1 MKKPILYALRCCAL
15 LSFLF
20 SFLLHAQTKNVASSK
35 NNKNI
40 QKPADIYVAGNYAV
54 QGQFFG
60 PAYTKNGERTPLT
73 QTEYGLA
80 KAIQVVGD
88 DVYVAGDIKDKAVY
102 WKNGQAHYLTCSEPT
117 STATCIAVVGD
128 DVYVGG
134 NGSKNGDNVYPR
146 YWKNGQEIVLPR
158 HIFSGMEAGTY
169 VTNIAVIENDVYV
182 IGTAV
187 YEPVYWKNG
196 QKVNAINN
204 DLQRVVAI
212 KEVNGD
218 VYAIGGKD
226 KHAAYWKNGQTKVLS
241 SEESMA
247 TAITIDGNDVYVAGV
262 IGEYFSKNMYP
273 GYGNS
278 GTGYLW
284 KNGVQQKLENDV
296 YPFSIAV
303 SAGDVY
309 ITGMD
314 QNYASYRLLKNGQR
328 IESEVDPMYVVSAGK
343 GNGYK
348 EVGKKGNFEK
358 KESAKPKELA
368 ISQGNGSFSKSIE
381 KKGLSSNESNL
392 YLKEK
397 QEADQYLAKMKK
409 LSGMI
414 ETPSGLLYQ
423 VLKEGTGPRAKLDQ
437 WITVD
442 YKISFPDGITRPG
455 HMGGV
460 GGRFMPCD
468 YKMKGMQEAFQ
479 LMQAEGIYRIIVP
492 YELAEGKTGSR
503 DIPPYQV
510 WIYEVQL
517 RKIEN

>member
-1 MKKPILYALRCCAL
+1 MKNPILYALRCCTL

-20 SFLLHAQTKNVASSK
+20 SFLLNAQTKNVASSK

-40 QKPADIYVAGNYAV
+40 QNPADIYVAGNYAI

-80 KAIQVVGD
+80 KAIQVVGH

-102 WKNGQAHYLTCSEPT
+102 WKNGQAHYLTCSDPN
-117 STATCIAVVGD
+117 STATCIAVVGN

-134 NGSKNGDNVYPR
+134 NGSTNGDNVYPR

-158 HIFSGMEAGTY
+158 HIFLGREAATY
-169 VTNIAVIENDVYV
+169 VTNIAVVDNDAYV

-212 KEVNGD
+212 KELNGD
-218 VYAIGGKD
+218 VYAIGAKD
-226 KHAAYWKNGQTKVLS
+226 KRAAYWKNGQTKVLS

-247 TAITIDGNDVYVAGV
+247 TAIAIDGNDVYVAG
-262 IGEYFSKNMYP
+262 ILGGYENKNMYP
-273 GYGNS
+273 GYGNG

-303 SAGDVY
+303 SAGDIY

-314 QNYASYRLLKNGQR
+314 QRYASYRLLKNGQR
-328 IESEVDPMYVVSAGK
+328 IESAVDPMYVVSAR
-343 GNGYK
+343 N
-348 EVGKKGNFEK
+348 
-358 KESAKPKELA
+358 
-368 ISQGNGSFSKSIE
+368 GNGSKNI
-381 KKGLSSNESNL
+381 SSNGNENVNKKVEGDELTKESNV
-392 YLKEK
+392 ESGINV
-397 QEADQYLAKMKK
+397 QPKK
-409 LSGMI
+409 TLTPEE
-414 ETPSGLLYQ
+414 ETELFFRENKKKAGVLTTDSGLQLE
-423 VLKEGTGPRAKLDQ
+423 VLKEGKGSGPKRSDKVKVLVSKTMMVGKE
-437 WITVD
+437 IKGTTVSEAPS
-442 YKISFPDGITRPG
+442 IMEVGVLIPG
-455 HMGGV
+455 M
-460 GGRFMPCD
+460 
-468 YKMKGMQEAFQ
+468 
-479 LMQAEGIYRIIVP
+479 AEGLTYMNVGSKIRIYVPPSLAYGAKAPSLSFIFELELLEII
-492 YELAEGKTGSR
+492 K
-503 DIPPYQV
+503 
-510 WIYEVQL
+510 
-517 RKIEN
+517 